1 MNTDSFDWSAI
12 TTLTTFLG
20 TLVALFIF
28 DQWRNQ
34 KGSEVLS
41 EISKQLYKQLSDYC
55 KQQEKVN
62 FLNKTYIFDNLLPND
77 DIRLPSEIMI
87 ISKNLDASHIEIMN
101 SLNMIND
108 YIKND
113 FLYNNINRLD
123 EIYVEM
129 NNTREKLYKTK
140 IFSNGLNEEQKTQ
153 NIYEIEALEIEF
165 NSISKKLKKFLVDLV
180 FHKEINKKLN
190 F

>member
-1 MNTDSFDWSAI
+1 MNTYCLDWSAI
-12 TTLTTFLG
+12 ATFIG
-20 TLVALFIF
+20 TIVALFISN
-28 DQWRNQ
+28 QWRKE

-108 YIKND
+108 YKKND
-113 FLYNNINRLD
+113 FLSNNINRLD
-123 EIYVEM
+123 KIYVEM
-129 NNTREKLYKTK
+129 NNTRETLYKTK
-140 IFSNGLNEEQKTQ
+140 IFSNELNEEQKTQ
-153 NIYEIEALEIEF
+153 NIYEIEGLEIEF
-165 NSISKKLKKFLVDLV
+165 NSISKKLKKYLVDLV
-180 FHKEINKKLN
+180 FHKKN
-190 F
+190 